1 MEEPSQRLKSICERF
16 LRDELSVEAAAQVI
30 VDLPR
35 LREIEPGALTLAMP
49 QPGRAKEVIEW
60 GPERRWVRL
69 PQDTRDDKVGE
80 LMVHLVRL
88 TTRRYAA
95 EQITIQEAS
104 QEIFLWLDLSLV
116 MTGQAVSGI
125 MVSEDDASA
134 STPHGVRLTDV
145 EETAWRQIMAYQR
158 EQAGKP

>member
-1 MEEPSQRLKSICERF
+1 
-16 LRDELSVEAAAQVI
+16 
-30 VDLPR
+30 
-35 LREIEPGALTLAMP
+35 
-49 QPGRAKEVIEW
+49 
-60 GPERRWVRL
+60 
-69 PQDTRDDKVGE
+69 
-80 LMVHLVRL
+80 
-88 TTRRYAA
+88 
-95 EQITIQEAS
+95 
-104 QEIFLWLDLSLV
+104 LWLDLSLV

>member
-1 MEEPSQRLKSICERF
+1 
-16 LRDELSVEAAAQVI
+16 
-30 VDLPR
+30 
-35 LREIEPGALTLAMP
+35 
-49 QPGRAKEVIEW
+49 
-60 GPERRWVRL
+60 
-69 PQDTRDDKVGE
+69 
-80 LMVHLVRL
+80 MVHLVRL

-95 EQITIQEAS
+95 EQISIQEAS

>member
-30 VDLPR
+30 ADLPR
-35 LREIEPGALTLAMP
+35 LREIEPGALTLAMS

-95 EQITIQEAS
+95 EQISIQEAS

>member
-1 MEEPSQRLKSICERF
+1 MRLATISGFKDHGVLSPWLANVYLHQLDIAFPDLDVRVVRYADDALLMARTPSM
-16 LRDELSVEAAAQVI
+16 AQK
-30 VDLPR
+30 
-35 LREIEPGALTLAMP
+35 ALE
-49 QPGRAKEVIEW
+49 RAKEVIEW

-95 EQITIQEAS
+95 EQISNQEAS

-134 STPHGVRLTDV
+134 STPHGVSPARR
-145 EETAWRQIMAYQR
+145 AA
-158 EQAGKP
+158 A